1 LIEKK
6 ILKVLLTYGNYK
18 HTWAA
23 SKALF
28 SNGHVVHAIGGGRSL
43 VSSSKY
49 VEKVVFKG
57 LKLLDS
63 NLERFLELLTIE
75 NYDVILG
82 IGANSVEFLSKNRE
96 DIGHHAKLILPPK
109 LSLEIALNKMKSL
122 EIASNLKIKV
132 PRSAK
137 IERLSET
144 ESHKGWLTG
153 PFIIK
158 SSSEL
163 RKDFETLY
171 FDNYDHFREVSLN
184 LKELDHSALVQERIF
199 GVGEAFCGIYSNGTL
214 INHAMHRRLRENP
227 ISGGPSTKAEIIFK
241 QDLFNEG
248 AKLLEY
254 LNWHGVGMVEFK
266 RDNNNDLF
274 LMEINPK
281 FWGSLDLSIVSGVN
295 FPLIAVNLA
304 MEKHVI
310 DLKMVAQRTVFQ
322 WPFHG
327 DFALAL
333 KHPSLVGPIV
343 KDFIN
348 PKIKKNFYLDD
359 IQPIIKHISN
369 TSIQGLLK
377 KSKVFGDLA
386 RKMANNGLKFGIF
399 RWITE
404 LTGIPLIIYSQ
415 ITPNI
420 IIGGRLSKVGIL
432 YLRLKKV
439 NAILNLRD
447 EFDDKTL
454 KMNIRNYCHLP
465 TKDFGK
471 ISDSNYQVGIKFIK
485 AQTELN
491 NIVYIHC
498 AEGISRAPSMALAF
512 FVSEGKTLNEGLSM
526 ILEKRPFI
534 SILDN
539 QLESVRKL
547 FL

>member
-1 LIEKK
+1 LIESN
-6 ILKVLLTYGNYK
+6 IPKVLLTDGNYK

-28 SNGHVVHAIGGGRSL
+28 SNGHVVHAIGGERSL

-57 LKLLDS
+57 LKLIDS
-63 NLERFLELLTIE
+63 NLERFLELLNIE
-75 NYDVILG
+75 NYDVVLG
-82 IGANSVEFLSKNRE
+82 IGASSVEFLSRNRE
-96 DIGHHAKLILPPK
+96 AITHHAKLILPPII
-109 LSLEIALNKMKSL
+109 SLEIALNKMKSL
-122 EIASNLKIKV
+122 EIASNLGINV

-137 IERLSET
+137 VERLSDVER
-144 ESHKGWLTG
+144 HKSWLTRS
-153 PFIIK
+153 FIIK

-163 RKDFETLY
+163 RKDFDTLY
-171 FDNYDHFREVSLN
+171 FDNYDHFRDVSLN
-184 LKELDHSALVQERIF
+184 LKELDHSALIQERIF
-199 GVGEAFCGIYSNGTL
+199 GIGEAFCGIYNNGTL

-241 QDLFNEG
+241 QDLFHEG
-248 AKLLEY
+248 AKLLEH

-295 FPLIAVNLA
+295 FPLMAVNLA
-304 MEKHVI
+304 LGKSVI
-310 DLKMVAQRTVFQ
+310 DLKMIARRTVFQ

-327 DFALAL
+327 DFSLAL
-333 KHPSLVGPIV
+333 KHPSLFGSIFR
-343 KDFIN
+343 DFIN
-348 PKIKKNFYLDD
+348 PKIKKNFYFDD
-359 IQPIIKHISN
+359 IKPIIKHISN
-369 TSIQGLLK
+369 TSIQGLLR

-386 RKMANNGLKFGIF
+386 RKIANNGLKFGIF
-399 RWITE
+399 RWVTE

-420 IIGGRLSKVGIL
+420 IIGGRLSKIGIL
-432 YLRLKKV
+432 YLKLKKV
-439 NAILNLRD
+439 NSILNLRD
-447 EFDDKTL
+447 EFDDKNL
-454 KMNIRNYCHLP
+454 KMNIINYCYLP
-465 TKDFGK
+465 TKDFDK

-485 AQTELN
+485 AQTERN

-512 FVSEGKTLNEGLSM
+512 FVSEGKTLNEGLNM

-539 QLESVRKL
+539 QLESIRNL

>member
-1 LIEKK
+1 MIDKK
-6 ILKVLLTYGNYK
+6 ITKVLLTDGNYK

-28 SNGHVVHAIGGGRSL
+28 SNDHVVHAIGGRRSL

-75 NYDVILG
+75 NYDVVLG
-82 IGANSVEFLSKNRE
+82 IGANSVEFLSRNRE
-96 DIGHHAKLILPPK
+96 AITQHTKLILPPK
-109 LSLEIALNKMKSL
+109 ISLEIALNKMKSL
-122 EIASNLKIKV
+122 EVASNLKIKV
-132 PRSAK
+132 PRSTK
-137 IERLSET
+137 IERLSDIEK
-144 ESHKGWLTG
+144 HKSWLTR

-163 RKDFETLY
+163 RKDFNTLY
-171 FDNYDHFREVSLN
+171 FDSYNHFREVSLN
-184 LKELDHSALVQERIF
+184 LKELDHGALIQERIF
-199 GVGEAFCGIYSNGTL
+199 GTGEAFCGIYNNGTL
-214 INHAMHRRLRENP
+214 INHTMHRRLRENP
-227 ISGGPSTKAEIIFK
+227 ISGGPSTKAEIIFE
-241 QDLFNEG
+241 QDLFSEG
-248 AKLLEY
+248 TMLLEY

-266 RDNNNDLF
+266 RDNNNNLF

-304 MEKHVI
+304 LEKNVI
-310 DLKMVAQRTVFQ
+310 DLKMVAKKTIFQ

-327 DFALAL
+327 DFSLAL
-333 KHPSLVGPIV
+333 KHLSLVGPIV

-369 TSIQGLLK
+369 TSIQSLLK

-386 RKMANNGLKFGIF
+386 RKIATNGLKFGIF

-404 LTGIPLIIYSQ
+404 LTGIPFMIYSQ

-420 IIGGRLSKVGIL
+420 IIGGRVSKVGIL

-439 NAILNLRD
+439 NAILNLRE

-454 KMNIRNYCHLP
+454 KVNIRHYCHLP
-465 TKDFGK
+465 TRDFSQ
-471 ISDSNYQVGIKFIK
+471 ISDSDYQLGIKFIK
-485 AQTELN
+485 AQIELN

-512 FVSEGKTLNEGLSM
+512 FIAEGKTFNDGLNM
-526 ILEKRPFI
+526 ILRKRPFI

-539 QLESVRKL
+539 QLESIRNL